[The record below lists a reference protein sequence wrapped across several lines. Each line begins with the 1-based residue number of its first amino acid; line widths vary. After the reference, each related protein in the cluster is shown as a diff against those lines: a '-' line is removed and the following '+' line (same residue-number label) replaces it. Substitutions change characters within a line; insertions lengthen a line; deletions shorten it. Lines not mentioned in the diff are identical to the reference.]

1 MQSKVIGYKF
11 GKEVYRE
18 DFNSYKDAYQ
28 KALDKNRFE
37 NMGCVVLTYDELRKR
52 WQKQTSLYVKE
63 SY

>member
-11 GKEVYRE
+11 GIEVYRE
-18 DFNSYKDAYQ
+18 DFNSYQDAFN